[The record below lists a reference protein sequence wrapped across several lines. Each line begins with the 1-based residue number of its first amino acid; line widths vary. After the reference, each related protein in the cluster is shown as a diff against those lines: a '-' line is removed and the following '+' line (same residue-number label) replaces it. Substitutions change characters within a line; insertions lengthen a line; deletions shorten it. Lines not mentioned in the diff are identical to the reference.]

1 MNFATGD
8 TKGYIYEKDGA
19 ICRVHTG
26 TDCTYPQ
33 KIFSLYRQHDL
44 KRFGV
49 IETTLQQDGTFLHP
63 LLPLTYPHEWC
74 PSMFK
79 DAVLFHLDLLLIL
92 AKVGLTLKDALPENI
107 LFLHGRPILVDF
119 FSLIPQEDLEKE
131 PCLPSHDK
139 RHSIL
144 DSMFVPYMLAPLIL
158 YARGHFEAGR
168 RLLTEN
174 FCNNTKAELAP
185 SQKLTKPS
193 VWQRFKLALNVLAD
207 HNPSNN
213 ALVVQRVVSLLYG
226 KRSSW
231 LDDIRALRPL
241 VASLDVT
248 MSSSAYI
255 DYYQMKKEDFPLWQR
270 DCWLEKQ
277 QGYAQAL
284 ELCQPKTLLEL
295 GGNTG
300 WFPRLAV
307 INGAEV
313 ISTDIEV
320 ACVEHMYRYAR
331 CTNEP
336 IMPLWLSFD
345 GLSEEC
351 YSLDGHGKRQK
362 YPFHMAATKRL
373 SCEMVSCL
381 GLLHHLTL
389 GLGKSFTEIAKVLR
403 SLCQKSLLIEFVA
416 LDDVLIH
423 ENPDFFPNLNQ
434 WNPSTYSIDTMLKA
448 FKPFFHLQQIFPS
461 TPAKSR
467 TLLLLDVI
475 KKQ

>member
-8 TKGYIYEKDGA
+8 DKGYIYEKNGT
-19 ICRVHTG
+19 ICRVYTG

-33 KIFSLYRQHDL
+33 KIFSLYCQHGL
-44 KRFGV
+44 ERFGV
-49 IETTLQQDGTFLHP
+49 IQTTLQQDGTFLHP

-92 AKVGLTLKDALPENI
+92 DEIDLTLKDALPENI

-119 FSLIPQEDLEKE
+119 FSLVSQEDLEKK
-131 PCLPSHDK
+131 PCLPPYDN
-139 RHSIL
+139 RYGIL

-168 RLLTEN
+168 RLLAEN
-174 FCNNTKAELAP
+174 FCNNTSIELAP
-185 SQKLTKPS
+185 SQNLTKPS
-193 VWQRFKLALNVLAD
+193 VWQRFKLALNVLAA
-207 HNPSNN
+207 HTPSNN
-213 ALVVQRVVSLLYG
+213 ALAIQRIVSLLYG

-231 LDDIRALRPL
+231 LDDIRALRSL
-241 VASLDVT
+241 VASLDVAMT
-248 MSSSAYI
+248 SSGYT
-255 DYYQMKKEDFPLWQR
+255 DYYRAKKEDFPLWQR
-270 DCWLEKQ
+270 DSWLEKQ
-277 QGYAQAL
+277 QGYTQVL

-300 WFPRLAV
+300 WFPRLAA
-307 INGAEV
+307 INGVEV

-320 ACVEHMYRYAR
+320 ACVEHMYRYVHF
-331 CTNEP
+331 TNES

-345 GLSEEC
+345 DLSEER

-389 GLGKSFTEIAKVLR
+389 GLGKSFAEIADVLR
-403 SLCQKSLLIEFVA
+403 QLCQKFLLIEFVA
-416 LDDVLIH
+416 LDDPLVH

-448 FKPFFHLQQIFPS
+448 FSPFFHLQQIFPS

-467 TLLLLDVI
+467 TLLLLDNI
-475 KKQ
+475 GK